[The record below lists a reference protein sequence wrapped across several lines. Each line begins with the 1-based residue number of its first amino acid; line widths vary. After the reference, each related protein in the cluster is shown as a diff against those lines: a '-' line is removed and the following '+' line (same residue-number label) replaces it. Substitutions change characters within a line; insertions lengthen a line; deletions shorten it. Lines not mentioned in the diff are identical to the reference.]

1 MPKTPKLRT
10 QYVCSSCEFVAS
22 SWYGKC
28 PNCNSWDTLV
38 ETTIAKTGTA
48 ASSALASLA
57 PRTAPTKLSQVRADD
72 FTRIPVSIGE
82 LNRVL
87 GGGIVAGSAVLISGE
102 PGIGKSSLMLQL
114 AAELSNSLGEV
125 LYVSAEESIQQI
137 KMRASRLG
145 VNADNLLLLNET
157 SLEEI
162 SNHISALQPKCVIV
176 DSIQTIF
183 SELIDSS
190 AGGVAQVKEC
200 GARLTQLAKS
210 TNIPIFIV
218 GHVTKAGSIAG
229 PLVLQHL
236 VDAVLYLEGE
246 RYHTYRLLRSVKNRF
261 GATDEVGVFEMTQ
274 EGMVE
279 VSNPSEAFLAERA
292 ADAAGNAIAVTLE
305 GTRPLLVEIQALTS
319 VTAFGLPRRTA
330 NGVDMNRLLLLTAV
344 LTKRVGLKLY
354 NQDIFV
360 NVVGGLKISEPAAD
374 LSVAVAIASSFK
386 DYRVWD
392 DLAVIGEI
400 GLSGELRNIS
410 SAEKRIKEAYK
421 LGFKRALVPF
431 PIARQYAEK
440 SNGIQ
445 LVGVK
450 TVGEALEAALIR

>member
-10 QYVCSSCEFVAS
+10 QYVCSNCEFTS
-22 SWYGKC
+22 PSWYGRC

-38 ETTIAKTGTA
+38 ETPIAKMTG
-48 ASSALASLA
+48 SMSALAALA
-57 PRTAPTKLSQVRADD
+57 PRSAPTKLSQVRADE
-72 FTRIPVSIGE
+72 FARFPVSIGE

-87 GGGIVAGSAVLISGE
+87 GGGIVAGSAVLVSGE

-114 AAELSNSLGEV
+114 AAELSNTLGAV
-125 LYVSAEESIQQI
+125 LYVSAEESITQI
-137 KMRASRLG
+137 KLRAERLG
-145 VNADNLLLLNET
+145 VNGENLFLLNET
-157 SLEEI
+157 SMEEI
-162 SNHISALQPKCVIV
+162 SNHITALQPRLVIV

-183 SELIDSS
+183 SEVIDSA

-210 TNIPIFIV
+210 TNIPIFII
-218 GHVTKAGSIAG
+218 GHVTKTGSIAG

-279 VSNPSEAFLAERA
+279 VANPSEAFLAERA

-360 NVVGGLKISEPAAD
+360 NVVGGLKISEPASD

-392 DLAVIGEI
+392 DLAVVGEI

-410 SAEKRIKEAYK
+410 SAEKRIREAYK
-421 LGFKRALVPF
+421 LGFKRALVPHGVASSF
-431 PIARQYAEK
+431 GGRM
-440 SNGIQ
+440 NGIQ
-445 LVGVK
+445 LVGAK
-450 TVGEALEAALIR
+450 TVGEALEAALIK

>member
-10 QYVCSSCEFVAS
+10 QYVCSNCNFVS
-22 SWYGKC
+22 PSWYGRC
-28 PNCNSWDTLV
+28 PNCESWDTLV
-38 ETTIAKTGTA
+38 ETVEQKTTA
-48 ASSALASLA
+48 APNAIASLA
-57 PRTAPTKLSQVRADD
+57 PRGKPTALSHVRADE
-72 FTRIPVSIGE
+72 FSRLPISIGE

-87 GGGIVAGSAVLISGE
+87 GGGIVMGSAVLISGE

-114 AAELSNSLGEV
+114 AAELSNSVGAV

-137 KMRASRLG
+137 KLRAERLG
-145 VNADNLLLLNET
+145 VNADNLFLLNET

-162 SNHISALQPKCVIV
+162 SGHITSLNPKLVIV
-176 DSIQTIF
+176 DSIQTIY
-183 SELIDSS
+183 SEMIDSA

-210 TNIPIFIV
+210 SNIPIFII

-236 VDAVLYLEGE
+236 VDSVLYLEGE

-274 EGMVE
+274 EGMIE
-279 VSNPSEAFLAERA
+279 VANPSEAFLAERA
-292 ADAAGNAIAVTLE
+292 AYAAGNAIAVTME
-305 GTRPLLVEIQALTS
+305 GTRPLLCEIQALTS

-360 NVVGGLKISEPAAD
+360 NVVGGLKINEPAAD

-392 DLAVIGEI
+392 DLAVMGEV
-400 GLSGELRNIS
+400 GLSGELRNVA
-410 SAEKRIKEAYK
+410 SAEKRIKEASK
-421 LGFKRALVPF
+421 LGFKRALVPY
-431 PIARQYAEK
+431 PIARQLAEK
-440 SNGIQ
+440 TNGIQ
-445 LVGVK
+445 LVGAK
-450 TVGEALEAALIR
+450 SVGEALELALIR

>member
-1 MPKTPKLRT
+1 MPKSPKLRT
-10 QYVCSSCEFVAS
+10 QYVCSNCEFVSPA
-22 SWYGKC
+22 WYGKC
-28 PNCNSWDTLV
+28 PNCDSWDTLV
-38 ETTIAKTGTA
+38 ETVVQRTA
-48 ASSALASLA
+48 PSSNPVTALA
-57 PRTAPTKLSQVRADD
+57 PRSAPTKLSHVRADE

-87 GGGIVAGSAVLISGE
+87 GGGIVSGSAVLISGE

-114 AAELSNSLGEV
+114 AAELSNSLGAV
-125 LYVSAEESIQQI
+125 LYVSAEESVQQI
-137 KMRASRLG
+137 KLRAARLG
-145 VNADNLLLLNET
+145 VNADNLYLLNET

-162 SNHISALQPKCVIV
+162 SNHITSLQPKVVIV

-183 SELIDSS
+183 SEQIDSA

-210 TNIPIFIV
+210 TNIPVFIV

-236 VDAVLYLEGE
+236 VDTVLYLEGE
-246 RYHTYRLLRSVKNRF
+246 RFHTYRLLRSVKNRF

-274 EGMVE
+274 EGMIE
-279 VSNPSEAFLAERA
+279 VANPSEAFLAERA
-292 ADAAGNAIAVTLE
+292 SDASGNSIAVTLE

-374 LSVAVAIASSFK
+374 LAVAVAIASGFK

-392 DLAVIGEI
+392 DLAVVGEI
-400 GLSGELRNIS
+400 GLSGELRNIA
-410 SAEKRIKEAYK
+410 SAEKRLKEAYK
-421 LGFKRALVPF
+421 LGFKRALVP
-431 PIARQYAEK
+431 YAVAQSLSGK
-440 SNGIQ
+440 GNGIQ
-445 LVGVK
+445 LIGAK
-450 TVGEALEAALIR
+450 SVGEALEAALIR

>member
-1 MPKTPKLRT
+1 M
-10 QYVCSSCEFVAS
+10 
-22 SWYGKC
+22 
-28 PNCNSWDTLV
+28 
-38 ETTIAKTGTA
+38 
-48 ASSALASLA
+48 
-57 PRTAPTKLSQVRADD
+57 
-72 FTRIPVSIGE
+72 
-82 LNRVL
+82 
-87 GGGIVAGSAVLISGE
+87 GSAVLISGE

-114 AAELSNSLGEV
+114 AAELSNSVGAV

-137 KMRASRLG
+137 KLRAERLG
-145 VNADNLLLLNET
+145 VNADNLFLLNET

-162 SNHISALQPKCVIV
+162 SNHITSLQPRLVIV
-176 DSIQTIF
+176 DSIQTIY
-183 SELIDSS
+183 SELIDSA

-210 TNIPIFIV
+210 SNIPIFII

-236 VDAVLYLEGE
+236 VDSVLYLEGE

-274 EGMVE
+274 EGMME
-279 VSNPSEAFLAERA
+279 VANPSEAFLAERA
-292 ADAAGNAIAVTLE
+292 AYAAGNAIAVTLE
-305 GTRPLLVEIQALTS
+305 GTRPLLCEIQALTS

-360 NVVGGLKISEPAAD
+360 NVVGGLKINEPAAD

-392 DLAVIGEI
+392 DLAVMGEV
-400 GLSGELRNIS
+400 GLSGELRNIA
-410 SAEKRIKEAYK
+410 SAEKRIKEASK
-421 LGFKRALVPF
+421 LGFKRALVPY
-431 PIARQYAEK
+431 PIARQYADK
-440 SNGIQ
+440 TNGIQ
-445 LVGVK
+445 LVGAK
-450 TVGEALEAALIR
+450 NLGEALELALLK

>member
-10 QYVCSSCEFVAS
+10 QYVCSNCDFISP
-22 SWYGKC
+22 SWYGRC
-28 PNCNSWDTLV
+28 PNCESWDTLV
-38 ETTIAKTGTA
+38 ETVEQKTV
-48 ASSALASLA
+48 ASSNTLASLA
-57 PRTAPTKLSQVRADD
+57 PRGKPTALSHVRADE
-72 FTRIPVSIGE
+72 FARMPIAMGE

-87 GGGIVAGSAVLISGE
+87 GGGIVAGSAVLVSGE

-114 AAELSNSLGEV
+114 AAELSNSVGAV

-137 KMRASRLG
+137 KLRAERLG
-145 VNADNLLLLNET
+145 VNADNLFLLNET

-162 SNHISALQPKCVIV
+162 SNHITTLKPKLVIV
-176 DSIQTIF
+176 DSIQTVY
-183 SELIDSS
+183 SEMIDSA

-200 GARLTQLAKS
+200 GARLTQLAKNS
-210 TNIPIFIV
+210 NIPIFII

-261 GATDEVGVFEMTQ
+261 GATDEVGVFEMTH
-274 EGMVE
+274 EGMLE
-279 VSNPSEAFLAERA
+279 IANPSEAFLAERA
-292 ADAAGNAIAVTLE
+292 AHAAGNAIAVTLE
-305 GTRPLLVEIQALTS
+305 GTRPLLCEIQALTS

-360 NVVGGLKISEPAAD
+360 NVVGGLKINEPAAD

-392 DLAVIGEI
+392 DLAVMGEV
-400 GLSGELRNIS
+400 GLSGELRNIA
-410 SAEKRIKEAYK
+410 SAEKRVKEASK
-421 LGFKRALVPF
+421 LGFKRALVPY
-431 PIARQYAEK
+431 PIARQLAEK

-445 LVGVK
+445 LVGAK
-450 TVGEALEAALIR
+450 NVGEALELALIK

>member
-10 QYVCSSCEFVAS
+10 QYVCSNCNFVS
-22 SWYGKC
+22 PSWYGRC
-28 PNCNSWDTLV
+28 PNCESWDSLV
-38 ETTIAKTGTA
+38 ETVEQKTT
-48 ASSALASLA
+48 ASSNALASLA
-57 PRTAPTKLSQVRADD
+57 PRGKPTALSHVRADE
-72 FTRIPVSIGE
+72 FSRLPISIGE

-87 GGGIVAGSAVLISGE
+87 GGGIVKGSAVLISGE

-114 AAELSNSLGEV
+114 AAELSNSVGAV

-137 KMRASRLG
+137 KLRAERLG
-145 VNADNLLLLNET
+145 VNADNLFLLNET

-162 SNHISALQPKCVIV
+162 SSHITSLNPKLVIV
-176 DSIQTIF
+176 DSIQTIY
-183 SELIDSS
+183 SEMIDSA

-210 TNIPIFIV
+210 SNIPIFII

-236 VDAVLYLEGE
+236 VDSVLYLEGE

-274 EGMVE
+274 EGMIE
-279 VSNPSEAFLAERA
+279 VANPSEAFLAERA
-292 ADAAGNAIAVTLE
+292 AYAAGNAIAVTLE
-305 GTRPLLVEIQALTS
+305 GTRPLLCEIQALTS

-360 NVVGGLKISEPAAD
+360 NVVGGLKINEPAAD

-392 DLAVIGEI
+392 DLAVMGEV
-400 GLSGELRNIS
+400 GLSGELRNIA
-410 SAEKRIKEAYK
+410 SAEKRIKEASK
-421 LGFKRALVPF
+421 LGFKRALVPY

-440 SNGIQ
+440 TNGIQ
-445 LVGVK
+445 LVGAK
-450 TVGEALEAALIR
+450 SVGEALEAALIR

>member
-10 QYVCSSCEFVAS
+10 QYVCSSCEFVS
-22 SWYGKC
+22 PSWYGKC
-28 PNCNSWDTLV
+28 PNCNTWDSLV
-38 ETTIAKTGTA
+38 ETTIAKTA
-48 ASSALASLA
+48 ATTSALASLA
-57 PRTAPTKLSQVRADD
+57 PRSAPTKLSQVRADE

-87 GGGIVAGSAVLISGE
+87 GGGIVSGSVVLISGE

-114 AAELSNSLGEV
+114 AAELSNSLGAV
-125 LYVSAEESIQQI
+125 LYVSAEESVQQI
-137 KMRASRLG
+137 KLRAERLG
-145 VNADNLLLLNET
+145 VNGDNLFLLNET

-162 SNHISALQPKCVIV
+162 TNHVSALQPKCVIV
-176 DSIQTIF
+176 DSVQTIA
-183 SELIDSS
+183 SEMIESA

-236 VDAVLYLEGE
+236 VDTVLYLEGE

-274 EGMVE
+274 EGMMEVE
-279 VSNPSEAFLAERA
+279 NPSEAFLAERA

-386 DYRVWD
+386 DYKVWE

-421 LGFKRALVPF
+421 LGFKRALVP
-431 PIARQYAEK
+431 YAVAGSYGGKANGMQLIGAK
-440 SNGIQ
+440 S
-445 LVGVK
+445 
-450 TVGEALEAALIR
+450 VGEALEAALIK

>member
-10 QYVCSSCEFVAS
+10 QYVCSNCNFVS
-22 SWYGKC
+22 PSWYGRC
-28 PNCNSWDTLV
+28 PNCDSWDTLIETV
-38 ETTIAKTGTA
+38 EQKTT
-48 ASSALASLA
+48 ASSSPLSALA
-57 PRTAPTKLSQVRADD
+57 PRSKPTALSHVRAEE
-72 FTRIPVSIGE
+72 FSRLPVSIGE

-87 GGGIVAGSAVLISGE
+87 GGGIVTGSAVLISGE

-114 AAELSNSLGEV
+114 AAELSNSVGAV

-137 KMRASRLG
+137 KLRAERLG
-145 VNADNLLLLNET
+145 VNADNLFLLNET
-157 SLEEI
+157 SLDEI
-162 SNHISALQPKCVIV
+162 SAHVSNLQPKLVIV
-176 DSIQTIF
+176 DSIQTIY
-183 SELIDSS
+183 SEAIDSS

-210 TNIPIFIV
+210 SNIPIFII

-292 ADAAGNAIAVTLE
+292 AYAAGNAIAVTME
-305 GTRPLLVEIQALTS
+305 GTRPLLCEIQALTS

-360 NVVGGLKISEPAAD
+360 NVVGGLKINEPASD

-392 DLAVIGEI
+392 DLAVMGEV
-400 GLSGELRNIS
+400 GLSGELRNIA

-421 LGFKRALVPF
+421 LGFKRALVPY

-440 SNGIQ
+440 ANGIQ
-445 LVGVK
+445 LVGAK
-450 TVGEALEAALIR
+450 SVGEALELALIK

>member
-1 MPKTPKLRT
+1 MPKSPKLRT
-10 QYVCSSCEFVAS
+10 QYVCSNCNFVS
-22 SWYGKC
+22 PSWYGRC
-28 PNCNSWDTLV
+28 PNCESWDTLV
-38 ETTIAKTGTA
+38 ETVEQKTTA
-48 ASSALASLA
+48 SPNALTSLT
-57 PRTAPTKLSQVRADD
+57 PRSTPTALSRVRANE
-72 FTRIPVSIGE
+72 FTRIPIAMGE

-87 GGGIVAGSAVLISGE
+87 GGGIVLGSAVLISGE

-114 AAELSNSLGEV
+114 AAELSNSQGTV
-125 LYVSAEESIQQI
+125 LYVSAEESVQQI
-137 KMRASRLG
+137 KLRAARLG
-145 VNADNLLLLNET
+145 VNADNLFLLNET

-162 SNHISALQPKCVIV
+162 SNHVTNLQPKLVVV
-176 DSIQTIF
+176 DSIQTIY
-183 SELIDSS
+183 SEMIDSA

-210 TNIPIFIV
+210 TNIPIFII

-236 VDAVLYLEGE
+236 VDSVLYLEGE
-246 RYHTYRLLRSVKNRF
+246 RYHAYRLLRSVKNRF

-274 EGMVE
+274 EGMLEVE
-279 VSNPSEAFLAERA
+279 NPSEAFLAERA
-292 ADAAGNAIAVTLE
+292 AYAAGNAIAVTME
-305 GTRPLLVEIQALTS
+305 GTRPLLCEIQALTS

-392 DLAVIGEI
+392 DLAVMGEV

-410 SAEKRIKEAYK
+410 AAEKRIKEASK
-421 LGFKRALVPF
+421 LGFKRALVPY
-431 PIARQYAEK
+431 PIARTLADK
-440 SNGIQ
+440 TNGIQ
-445 LVGVK
+445 LIGAK
-450 TVGEALEAALIR
+450 NVGEALEAALIK

>member
-10 QYVCSSCEFVAS
+10 QYVCSNCGYVSP

-28 PNCNSWDTLV
+28 PNCNNWDSLV
-38 ETTIAKTGTA
+38 ETVVERSPTA
-48 ASSALASLA
+48 SGVAGIVSHTT
-57 PRTAPTKLSQVRADD
+57 PVRLMEIKPDGYE
-72 FTRIPVSIGE
+72 RVPVSIGE

-87 GGGIVAGSAVLISGE
+87 GGGIVPGSAVLISGE

-114 AAELSNSLGEV
+114 AAELSNSLGAV
-125 LYVSAEESIQQI
+125 LYVSAEESTSQI
-137 KMRASRLG
+137 KLRAERLN
-145 VNADNLLLLNET
+145 VNAETLYLLNET
-157 SLEEI
+157 SVEEI
-162 SNHISALQPKCVIV
+162 SNHIQQLQPKLVVV
-176 DSIQTIF
+176 DSIQTIA
-183 SELIDSS
+183 SDLIESA

-210 TNIPIFIV
+210 TNIPIFII
-218 GHVTKAGSIAG
+218 GHVTKSGSIAG
-229 PLVLQHL
+229 PLVLQHA

-246 RYHTYRLLRSVKNRF
+246 RYHAYRLLRSVKNRF

-279 VSNPSEAFLAERA
+279 VANPSEAFLAERA

-319 VTAFGLPRRTA
+319 VSAFGLPRRTA

-344 LTKRVGLKLY
+344 LTKRVGLKLF

-410 SAEKRIKEAYK
+410 SAEKRVKEAYK
-421 LGFKRALVPF
+421 LGFKRALVPHA
-431 PIARQYAEK
+431 IARSLSEK
-440 SNGIQ
+440 SNGMQ
-445 LVGVK
+445 LIGAK
-450 TVGEALEAALIR
+450 SVGEALEAALIK

>member
-10 QYVCSSCEFVAS
+10 TYVCSNCEYTS
-22 SWYGKC
+22 PSWYGKC

-38 ETTIAKTGTA
+38 ETTVAKTVSN
-48 ASSALASLA
+48 SSALSSLA
-57 PRTAPTKLSQVRADD
+57 PRSAPTKLSDVRADE

-114 AAELSNSLGEV
+114 AAELSNSLGPV

-137 KMRASRLG
+137 KLRASRLG
-145 VNADNLLLLNET
+145 VNADNLFLLNET

-162 SNHISALQPKCVIV
+162 SNHITALQPKLVIV

-183 SELIDSS
+183 SELIDSA

-210 TNIPIFIV
+210 TGIPIFIV

-236 VDAVLYLEGE
+236 VDTVLYLEGE
-246 RYHTYRLLRSVKNRF
+246 RYHAYRLLRSVKNRF

-274 EGMVE
+274 EGMIEVE
-279 VSNPSEAFLAERA
+279 NPSEAFLAERA
-292 ADAAGNAIAVTLE
+292 ADSAGNSIAVTLE

-344 LTKRVGLKLY
+344 LTKRVGLKLF

-386 DYRVWD
+386 DYRVWE

-400 GLSGELRNIS
+400 GLSGELRNVS

-421 LGFKRALVPF
+421 LGFKRALVP
-431 PIARQYAEK
+431 AVVAGTYNGKA
-440 SNGIQ
+440 NGIQ
-445 LVGVK
+445 LIGVK
-450 TVGEALEAALIR
+450 SVGEALEAALIK

>member
-10 QYVCSSCEFVAS
+10 QYVCSNCNFVS
-22 SWYGKC
+22 PSWYGRC
-28 PNCNSWDTLV
+28 PNCESWDTLV
-38 ETTIAKTGTA
+38 ETVEQRTTA
-48 ASSALASLA
+48 SPNALTSLT
-57 PRTAPTKLSQVRADD
+57 PRSTPTALSHVRANE
-72 FTRIPVSIGE
+72 FTRIPIAMGE

-87 GGGIVAGSAVLISGE
+87 GGGIVLGSAVLISGE

-114 AAELSNSLGEV
+114 AAELSHSQGAV
-125 LYVSAEESIQQI
+125 LYVSAEESVQQI
-137 KMRASRLG
+137 KLRAARLG
-145 VNADNLLLLNET
+145 VNADNLFLLNET

-162 SNHISALQPKCVIV
+162 SNHITNLQPKLVVV
-176 DSIQTIF
+176 DSIQTIY
-183 SELIDSS
+183 SELIDSA

-210 TNIPIFIV
+210 TNIPIFII

-236 VDAVLYLEGE
+236 VDSVLYLEGE
-246 RYHTYRLLRSVKNRF
+246 RYHAYRLLRSVKNRF

-274 EGMVE
+274 EGMLEVE
-279 VSNPSEAFLAERA
+279 NPSEAFLAERA
-292 ADAAGNAIAVTLE
+292 AYAAGNAIAVTME
-305 GTRPLLVEIQALTS
+305 GTRPLLCEIQALTS

-392 DLAVIGEI
+392 DLAVMGEV

-410 SAEKRIKEAYK
+410 AAEKRIKEAGK
-421 LGFKRALVPF
+421 LGFKRALVPY
-431 PIARQYAEK
+431 PIARTLADK
-440 SNGIQ
+440 MNGIQ
-445 LVGVK
+445 LVGAK
-450 TVGEALEAALIR
+450 NVGEALEAALIK

>member
-10 QYVCSSCEFVAS
+10 QYVCSNCNFVS
-22 SWYGKC
+22 PSWYGRC
-28 PNCNSWDTLV
+28 PNCESWDTLV
-38 ETTIAKTGTA
+38 ETVEQRTTA
-48 ASSALASLA
+48 SPNALTSLT
-57 PRTAPTKLSQVRADD
+57 PRSTPTALSHVRANE
-72 FTRIPVSIGE
+72 FTRIPIAMGE

-87 GGGIVAGSAVLISGE
+87 GGGIVLGSAVLISGE

-114 AAELSNSLGEV
+114 AAELSHSQGAV
-125 LYVSAEESIQQI
+125 LYVSAEESVQQI
-137 KMRASRLG
+137 KLRAARLG
-145 VNADNLLLLNET
+145 VNADNLFLLNET

-162 SNHISALQPKCVIV
+162 SNHITNLQPKLVVV
-176 DSIQTIF
+176 DSIQTIY
-183 SELIDSS
+183 SELIDSA

-210 TNIPIFIV
+210 TNIPIFII

-236 VDAVLYLEGE
+236 VDSVLYLEGE
-246 RYHTYRLLRSVKNRF
+246 RYHAYRLLRSVKNRF

-274 EGMVE
+274 EGMLEVE
-279 VSNPSEAFLAERA
+279 NPSEAFLAERA
-292 ADAAGNAIAVTLE
+292 AYAAGNAIAVTME
-305 GTRPLLVEIQALTS
+305 GTRPLLCEIQALTS

-374 LSVAVAIASSFK
+374 LSVA
-386 DYRVWD
+386 
-392 DLAVIGEI
+392 
-400 GLSGELRNIS
+400 
-410 SAEKRIKEAYK
+410 
-421 LGFKRALVPF
+421 
-431 PIARQYAEK
+431 
-440 SNGIQ
+440 
-445 LVGVK
+445 
-450 TVGEALEAALIR
+450 

>member
-10 QYVCSSCEFVAS
+10 QYVCSNCNFVS
-22 SWYGKC
+22 PSWYGRC
-28 PNCNSWDTLV
+28 PNCESWDTLV
-38 ETTIAKTGTA
+38 ETVEQKTIA
-48 ASSALASLA
+48 SSSPVSSIA
-57 PRTAPTKLSQVRADD
+57 PRGKPTALSHVRADE
-72 FTRIPVSIGE
+72 FSRIPVSIGE

-87 GGGIVAGSAVLISGE
+87 GGGIVLGSAVLISGE

-114 AAELSNSLGEV
+114 AAELSNSVGAV

-137 KMRASRLG
+137 KLRAERLG
-145 VNADNLLLLNET
+145 VNADNLFLLNET

-162 SNHISALQPKCVIV
+162 SNHITSLQPKLVIV
-176 DSIQTIF
+176 DSIQTIY
-183 SELIDSS
+183 SELIDSA

-210 TNIPIFIV
+210 TSVPIFII

-236 VDAVLYLEGE
+236 VDSVLYLEGE

-274 EGMVE
+274 EGMLE
-279 VSNPSEAFLAERA
+279 VANPSEAFLAERA
-292 ADAAGNAIAVTLE
+292 AYAAGNAIAVTME
-305 GTRPLLVEIQALTS
+305 GTRPLLCEIQALTS

-360 NVVGGLKISEPAAD
+360 NVVGGLKINEPAAD

-386 DYRVWD
+386 DYRVWE
-392 DLAVIGEI
+392 DLAVMGEV
-400 GLSGELRNIS
+400 GLSGELRNIA

-421 LGFKRALVPF
+421 LGFKRALVPY
-431 PIARQYAEK
+431 PIARQYADK
-440 SNGIQ
+440 ANGIQ
-445 LVGVK
+445 LIGAK
-450 TVGEALEAALIR
+450 SVGEALEAALMK

>member
-1 MPKTPKLRT
+1 MAKTPKLRT
-10 QYVCSSCEFVAS
+10 QYVCSNCAFVS
-22 SWYGKC
+22 PSWYGKC
-28 PNCNSWDTLV
+28 PNCGEWESLTETVV
-38 ETTIAKTGTA
+38 EKSPTSAGGLA
-48 ASSALASLA
+48 ALAARSV
-57 PRTAPTKLSQVRADD
+57 PTPLSQVRADE
-72 FTRIPVSIGE
+72 FARIPVSIGE

-87 GGGIVAGSAVLISGE
+87 GGGIVLGSVVLISGE

-114 AAELSNSLGEV
+114 AAELSNSVGAV

-137 KMRASRLG
+137 KLRASRLG
-145 VNADNLLLLNET
+145 VNADNLYLLNET
-157 SLEEI
+157 SMEEI
-162 SNHISALQPKCVIV
+162 VNHTTSLQPKLVIV

-183 SELIDSS
+183 SETIDSA

-200 GARLTQLAKS
+200 GARLTQLAKGS
-210 TNIPIFIV
+210 NIPIFIV

-236 VDAVLYLEGE
+236 VDSVLYLEGE

-274 EGMVE
+274 EGMIEVE
-279 VSNPSEAFLAERA
+279 NPSEAFLAERA

-344 LTKRVGLKLY
+344 LTKRVGLKLF

-360 NVVGGLKISEPAAD
+360 NVVGGMKISEPAVD

-386 DYRVWD
+386 DYRVCE
-392 DLAVIGEI
+392 DLALMGEI

-410 SAEKRIKEAYK
+410 SAEKRIKEASK
-421 LGFKRALVPF
+421 LGFKRALVPHG
-431 PIARQYAEK
+431 IAHSLNGK
-440 SNGIQ
+440 TNGIQ
-445 LVGVK
+445 LVGAK
-450 TVGEALEAALIR
+450 SLGEALELALIK

>member
-10 QYVCSSCEFVAS
+10 QYVCSSCGFIS
-22 SWYGKC
+22 PSWYGRC
-28 PNCNSWDTLV
+28 PNCESWDSLTETVV
-38 ETTIAKTGTA
+38 ERSPTTSAM
-48 ASSALASLA
+48 SSVVS
-57 PRTAPTKLSQVRADD
+57 RTTPVRLTDIRPD
-72 FTRIPVSIGE
+72 GYERVPVSIGE

-87 GGGIVAGSAVLISGE
+87 GGGIVPGSAVLISGE

-114 AAELSNSLGEV
+114 AAELSNSLGTV
-125 LYVSAEESIQQI
+125 LYISAEESTSQI
-137 KMRASRLG
+137 KLRAERLN
-145 VNADNLLLLNET
+145 VNADTLYLLNET

-162 SNHISALQPKCVIV
+162 ATHVSNLQPKLVVV
-176 DSIQTIF
+176 DSIQTI
-183 SELIDSS
+183 SSDLIESA

-200 GARLTQLAKS
+200 GARLTQLAKA
-210 TNIPIFIV
+210 TNIPIFII
-218 GHVTKAGSIAG
+218 GHVTKSGSIAG
-229 PLVLQHL
+229 PLVLQHA

-279 VSNPSEAFLAERA
+279 VANPSEAFLSERA
-292 ADAAGNAIAVTLE
+292 ADASGNAIAVTLE

-319 VTAFGLPRRTA
+319 VTAFGLPRRTT

-392 DLAVIGEI
+392 DMAVIGEI

-410 SAEKRIKEAYK
+410 SAEKRIKEASK
-421 LGFKRALVPF
+421 LGFKRALVPYA
-431 PIARQYAEK
+431 IARSLAEK

-445 LVGVK
+445 LIGAK
-450 TVGEALEAALIR
+450 SVGEALEAALIK

>member
-10 QYVCSSCEFVAS
+10 HYVCSSCSFVSPA
-22 SWYGKC
+22 WYGKC
-28 PNCNSWDTLV
+28 PNCDTWDSLV
-38 ETTIAKTGTA
+38 ETVVERGPQTA
-48 ASSALASLA
+48 SALGGLM
-57 PRTAPTKLSQVRADD
+57 PRSAPTPLSQVRAEEYA
-72 FTRIPVSIGE
+72 RIPIAIGE

-114 AAELSNSLGEV
+114 AAELSNSLGPV

-137 KMRASRLG
+137 KLRAARLG
-145 VNADNLLLLNET
+145 VNADNLFLLNET
-157 SLEEI
+157 SLDEI
-162 SNHISALQPKCVIV
+162 SNHITSLKPRLVIV

-183 SELIDSS
+183 WEMIDSA

-210 TNIPIFIV
+210 TNIPIFII

-236 VDAVLYLEGE
+236 VDTVLYLEGE
-246 RYHTYRLLRSVKNRF
+246 RYHSYRLLRSVKNRF

-274 EGMVE
+274 EGMLE
-279 VSNPSEAFLAERA
+279 VQNPSEAFLAERA
-292 ADAAGNAIAVTLE
+292 SDAAGNTIAVTLE

-319 VTAFGLPRRTA
+319 VTAFGLPRRTG
-330 NGVDMNRLLLLTAV
+330 NGVDLNRLLLLTAV

-374 LSVAVAIASSFK
+374 LSIALAVASSFK

-392 DLAVIGEI
+392 DLAVMGEV
-400 GLSGELRNIS
+400 GLSGELRNIAA
-410 SAEKRIKEAYK
+410 AEKRIKEAGK
-421 LGFKRALVPF
+421 LGFKRALVPY
-431 PIARQYAEK
+431 PISHSLAGK
-440 SNGIQ
+440 TNGIQ
-445 LVGVK
+445 LVGARS
-450 TVGEALEAALIR
+450 VGEALDIALIK

>member
-10 QYVCSSCEFVAS
+10 QYVCSNCDFISP
-22 SWYGKC
+22 SWYGRC
-28 PNCNSWDTLV
+28 PNCESWDTLV
-38 ETTIAKTGTA
+38 ETVEQKTS
-48 ASSALASLA
+48 ASSNTLASLA
-57 PRTAPTKLSQVRADD
+57 PRGKPTALSHVRADE
-72 FTRIPVSIGE
+72 FARMPIAMGE

-114 AAELSNSLGEV
+114 AAELSNSVGAV

-137 KMRASRLG
+137 KLRAERLG
-145 VNADNLLLLNET
+145 VNAGNLFLLNET

-162 SNHISALQPKCVIV
+162 SNHIANLKPKLVIV
-176 DSIQTIF
+176 DSIQTVY
-183 SELIDSS
+183 SEMIDSA

-210 TNIPIFIV
+210 SNVPIFII

-236 VDAVLYLEGE
+236 VDSVLYLEGE

-279 VSNPSEAFLAERA
+279 VANPSEAFLAERA
-292 ADAAGNAIAVTLE
+292 AYAAGNAIAVTLE
-305 GTRPLLVEIQALTS
+305 GTRPLLCEIQALTS

-360 NVVGGLKISEPAAD
+360 NVVGGLKINEPAAD

-392 DLAVIGEI
+392 DLAVMGEV
-400 GLSGELRNIS
+400 GLSGELRNIA
-410 SAEKRIKEAYK
+410 SAEKRIKEASK
-421 LGFKRALVPF
+421 LGFKRALVPY
-431 PIARQYAEK
+431 PIARQLAEK

-445 LVGVK
+445 LVGAK
-450 TVGEALEAALIR
+450 NLSEALELALIK

>member
-10 QYVCSSCEFVAS
+10 QYVCSNCSFVS
-22 SWYGKC
+22 PSWYGRC
-28 PNCNSWDTLV
+28 PNCDSWDTLV
-38 ETTIAKTGTA
+38 ETVEQKSA
-48 ASSALASLA
+48 ATTNVLASLA
-57 PRTAPTKLSQVRADD
+57 PRSTPTPLSQVRSDEFA
-72 FTRIPVSIGE
+72 RIPISIGE

-87 GGGIVAGSAVLISGE
+87 GGGIVLGSAVLISGE

-114 AAELSNSLGEV
+114 AADLSNTLGAV

-137 KMRASRLG
+137 KLRASRLG
-145 VNADNLLLLNET
+145 VNADNLFLLNET
-157 SLEEI
+157 SFEEI
-162 SNHISALQPKCVIV
+162 ANHVTSLQPKFVIV
-176 DSIQTIF
+176 DSIQTIY
-183 SELIDSS
+183 SETIDSA

-236 VDAVLYLEGE
+236 VDSVLYLEGE

-292 ADAAGNAIAVTLE
+292 ADASGNAIAVTLE

-374 LSVAVAIASSFK
+374 LSVAVAIASGFK
-386 DYRVWD
+386 DYRVWE
-392 DLAVIGEI
+392 DLAIMGEV

-421 LGFKRALVPF
+421 LGFKRALVPY

-445 LVGVK
+445 LIGAK
-450 TVGEALEAALIR
+450 SVGEALELALMR

>member
-10 QYVCSSCEFVAS
+10 QYVCSNCEFVS
-22 SWYGKC
+22 PSWYGRC
-28 PNCNSWDTLV
+28 PNCNTWDSLV
-38 ETTIAKTGTA
+38 ETVEQRTTTA
-48 ASSALASLA
+48 TTLLASLT
-57 PRTAPTKLSQVRADD
+57 PRSTPTALSQVRADE
-72 FTRIPVSIGE
+72 FSRLPVSIGE

-87 GGGIVAGSAVLISGE
+87 GGGIVLGSAVLISGE

-114 AAELSNSLGEV
+114 AAELSNSVGAV

-137 KMRASRLG
+137 KLRAARLG
-145 VNADNLLLLNET
+145 VNADNLFLLNET

-162 SNHISALQPKCVIV
+162 STQITNLQPKLVIV
-176 DSIQTIF
+176 DSIQTIY
-183 SELIDSS
+183 SELIESA

-210 TNIPIFIV
+210 TNIPIFII

-274 EGMVE
+274 EGMLE
-279 VSNPSEAFLAERA
+279 VANPSEAFLAERA
-292 ADAAGNAIAVTLE
+292 AYAAGNAVAVTLE

-392 DLAVIGEI
+392 DLTVMGEV
-400 GLSGELRNIS
+400 GLSGELRNIA
-410 SAEKRIKEAYK
+410 SAEKRIKEASK
-421 LGFKRALVPF
+421 LGFKRALVPY
-431 PIARQYAEK
+431 PIARQLAEK
-440 SNGIQ
+440 SNDIQ
-445 LVGVK
+445 LVGAK
-450 TVGEALEAALIR
+450 SVGEALEAALMK

>member
-10 QYVCSSCEFVAS
+10 QYVCSNCNFVS
-22 SWYGKC
+22 PSWYGRC
-28 PNCNSWDTLV
+28 PNCESWDTLV
-38 ETTIAKTGTA
+38 ETVEQRTTA
-48 ASSALASLA
+48 SPHALTSLT
-57 PRTAPTKLSQVRADD
+57 PRSTPTALSHVRANE
-72 FTRIPVSIGE
+72 FTRIPIAMGE

-87 GGGIVAGSAVLISGE
+87 GGGIVLGSAVLISGE

-114 AAELSNSLGEV
+114 AAELSHSQGAV
-125 LYVSAEESIQQI
+125 LYVSAEESVQQI
-137 KMRASRLG
+137 KLRAARLG
-145 VNADNLLLLNET
+145 VNADNLFLLNET

-162 SNHISALQPKCVIV
+162 SNHITNLQPKLVVV
-176 DSIQTIF
+176 DSIQTIY
-183 SELIDSS
+183 SELIDSA

-210 TNIPIFIV
+210 TNIPIFII

-236 VDAVLYLEGE
+236 VDSVLYLEGE
-246 RYHTYRLLRSVKNRF
+246 RYHAYRLLRSVKNRF

-274 EGMVE
+274 EGMLEVE
-279 VSNPSEAFLAERA
+279 NPSEAFLAERA
-292 ADAAGNAIAVTLE
+292 AYAAGNAIAVTME
-305 GTRPLLVEIQALTS
+305 GTRPLLCEIQALTS

-392 DLAVIGEI
+392 DLAVMGEV

-410 SAEKRIKEAYK
+410 AAEKRIKEAGK
-421 LGFKRALVPF
+421 LGFKRALVPS
-431 PIARQYAEK
+431 PIARTLADK
-440 SNGIQ
+440 MNGIQ
-445 LVGVK
+445 LVGAK
-450 TVGEALEAALIR
+450 NVGEALEAALIK

>member
-10 QYVCSSCEFVAS
+10 QYVCSSCSFVS
-22 SWYGKC
+22 PSWYGRC
-28 PNCNSWDTLV
+28 PNCESWDTLV
-38 ETTIAKTGTA
+38 ETVIERTPGA
-48 ASSALASLA
+48 ASALAGLA
-57 PRTAPTKLSQVRADD
+57 PRSTPTPLSQVRADE
-72 FTRIPVSIGE
+72 FTRIPISMGE

-87 GGGIVAGSAVLISGE
+87 GGGIVTGSAILISGE

-114 AAELSNSLGEV
+114 AAELSNSLGAV

-137 KMRASRLG
+137 KLRAGRVG
-145 VNADNLLLLNET
+145 VNADNLYLLNET

-162 SNHISALQPKCVIV
+162 ANHVSALQPKLVIV
-176 DSIQTIF
+176 DSIQTIY
-183 SELIDSS
+183 SESIDSA

-210 TNIPIFIV
+210 TNIPVFIV
-218 GHVTKAGSIAG
+218 GHVTKAGTIAG
-229 PLVLQHL
+229 PLVLQHV

-292 ADAAGNAIAVTLE
+292 ADASGNAIAVTLE

-354 NQDIFV
+354 NQDVFV
-360 NVVGGLKISEPAAD
+360 NVVGGMKISEPAAD

-386 DYRVWD
+386 DFRVWD
-392 DLAVIGEI
+392 DLAVMGEV
-400 GLSGELRNIS
+400 GLSGELRNIA
-410 SAEKRIKEAYK
+410 SAEKRIKEASK
-421 LGFKRALVPF
+421 LGFKRALVPQV
-431 PIARQYAEK
+431 IARGLDGK
-440 SNGIQ
+440 TNGIQ
-445 LVGVK
+445 LIGVK
-450 TVGEALEAALIR
+450 SLGEALEAALAR

>member
-1 MPKTPKLRT
+1 MPKSPKLRT
-10 QYVCSSCEFVAS
+10 QYVCSNCEFVSPA
-22 SWYGKC
+22 WYGKC
-28 PNCNSWDTLV
+28 PNCDSWDTLV
-38 ETTIAKTGTA
+38 ETVVQRTAPSSNPIAA
-48 ASSALASLA
+48 LA
-57 PRTAPTKLSQVRADD
+57 PRSAPTKLSHVRADE

-87 GGGIVAGSAVLISGE
+87 GGGIVSGSAVLISGE

-114 AAELSNSLGEV
+114 AAELSNSLGAV
-125 LYVSAEESIQQI
+125 LYVSAEESVQQI
-137 KMRASRLG
+137 KLRASRLG
-145 VNADNLLLLNET
+145 VNADNLYLLNET

-162 SNHISALQPKCVIV
+162 SNHITSLQPKVVIV

-183 SELIDSS
+183 SEQIDSA

-210 TNIPIFIV
+210 TNIPVFIV

-236 VDAVLYLEGE
+236 VDTVLYLEGE
-246 RYHTYRLLRSVKNRF
+246 RFHTYRLLRSVKNRF

-274 EGMVE
+274 EGMIE
-279 VSNPSEAFLAERA
+279 VANPSEAFLAERA
-292 ADAAGNAIAVTLE
+292 SDASGNSIAVTLE

-374 LSVAVAIASSFK
+374 LAVAVAIASGFK

-410 SAEKRIKEAYK
+410 SAEKRLKEAYK
-421 LGFKRALVPF
+421 LGFKRALVP
-431 PIARQYAEK
+431 YAVATSLAGK
-440 SNGIQ
+440 GNGIQ
-445 LVGVK
+445 LIGAK
-450 TVGEALEAALIR
+450 SVGEALEAALIK

>member
-10 QYVCSSCEFVAS
+10 QYVCASCEYVS
-22 SWYGKC
+22 PSWYGRC
-28 PNCNSWDTLV
+28 PNCNTWDSLV
-38 ETTIAKTGTA
+38 ETVEQRTTTA
-48 ASSALASLA
+48 TNPLASLT
-57 PRTAPTKLSQVRADD
+57 PRSTPTALSQVRADE
-72 FTRIPVSIGE
+72 FSRIPVSIGE

-87 GGGIVAGSAVLISGE
+87 GGGIVLGSAVLISGE

-114 AAELSNSLGEV
+114 AAELSNSVGAV

-137 KMRASRLG
+137 KLRAARLG
-145 VNADNLLLLNET
+145 VNADNLFLLNET

-162 SNHISALQPKCVIV
+162 SSQITSLNPKLVIV
-176 DSIQTIF
+176 DSIQTIY
-183 SELIDSS
+183 SELIESA

-210 TNIPIFIV
+210 TNIPIFII

-236 VDAVLYLEGE
+236 VDSVLYLEGE

-274 EGMVE
+274 EGMIE

-292 ADAAGNAIAVTLE
+292 AYAAGNAVAVTLE

-392 DLAVIGEI
+392 DVAVMGEV

-410 SAEKRIKEAYK
+410 SAEKRIKEASK
-421 LGFKRALVPF
+421 LGFKRALVPY
-431 PIARQYAEK
+431 PIARQLADK

-445 LVGVK
+445 LIGAK
-450 TVGEALEAALIR
+450 SVGEALEAALMK

>member
-1 MPKTPKLRT
+1 MAKTPKLRT
-10 QYVCSSCEFVAS
+10 QYVCSNCNFVS
-22 SWYGKC
+22 PSWYGRC
-28 PNCNSWDTLV
+28 PNCESWDTLV
-38 ETTIAKTGTA
+38 ETVEQKTIA
-48 ASSALASLA
+48 SSSPLSSIA
-57 PRTAPTKLSQVRADD
+57 PRGKPTALSHVRADE
-72 FTRIPVSIGE
+72 FSRIPVSIGE

-87 GGGIVAGSAVLISGE
+87 GGGIVLGSAVLISGE

-114 AAELSNSLGEV
+114 AAELSNSVGAV

-137 KMRASRLG
+137 KLRAERLG
-145 VNADNLLLLNET
+145 VNGENLFLLNET

-162 SNHISALQPKCVIV
+162 SNHITNLHPKLVIV
-176 DSIQTIF
+176 DSIQTIY
-183 SELIDSS
+183 SELIDSA

-210 TNIPIFIV
+210 TNVPIFII

-236 VDAVLYLEGE
+236 VDSVLYLEGE

-274 EGMVE
+274 EGMLE
-279 VSNPSEAFLAERA
+279 VANPSEAFLAERA

-305 GTRPLLVEIQALTS
+305 GTRPLLCEIQALTS

-360 NVVGGLKISEPAAD
+360 NVVGGLKINEPAAD

-392 DLAVIGEI
+392 DLAVMGEV
-400 GLSGELRNIS
+400 GLSGELRNIA
-410 SAEKRIKEAYK
+410 SAEKRIKEASK
-421 LGFKRALVPF
+421 LGFKRALVPY

-440 SNGIQ
+440 ANGIQ
-445 LVGVK
+445 LLGAK
-450 TVGEALEAALIR
+450 SVGEALELALMR

>member
-1 MPKTPKLRT
+1 MAKTPKLRT
-10 QYVCSSCEFVAS
+10 QYVCSNCNFVS
-22 SWYGKC
+22 PSWYGRC
-28 PNCNSWDTLV
+28 PNCDSWDTLV
-38 ETTIAKTGTA
+38 ETVEQKTVA
-48 ASSALASLA
+48 SSSALAALA
-57 PRTAPTKLSQVRADD
+57 PRGKPTALSHVRADE
-72 FTRIPVSIGE
+72 FSRLPIALGE

-87 GGGIVAGSAVLISGE
+87 GGGVVLGSAVLVSGE

-114 AAELSNSLGEV
+114 AAELSNSVGAV

-137 KMRASRLG
+137 KLRAERLG
-145 VNADNLLLLNET
+145 VNADNLFLLNET
-157 SLEEI
+157 ALEEI
-162 SNHISALQPKCVIV
+162 VNHITYLNPKLVIV
-176 DSIQTIF
+176 DSIQTIY
-183 SELIDSS
+183 SEMIDSA

-210 TNIPIFIV
+210 SNIPIFII

-261 GATDEVGVFEMTQ
+261 GATDEVGVFEMTH
-274 EGMVE
+274 EGMLE
-279 VSNPSEAFLAERA
+279 IANPSEAFLAERA
-292 ADAAGNAIAVTLE
+292 AFAAGNAIAVTME
-305 GTRPLLVEIQALTS
+305 GTRPLLCEIQALTS

-344 LTKRVGLKLY
+344 LTKRVGLKLF

-360 NVVGGLKISEPAAD
+360 NVVGGLKINEPAAD

-392 DLAVIGEI
+392 DMAVMGEV
-400 GLSGELRNIS
+400 GLSGELRNIA
-410 SAEKRIKEAYK
+410 SAEKRIKEASK

-440 SNGIQ
+440 TNGIQ
-445 LVGVK
+445 L
-450 TVGEALEAALIR
+450 

>member
-10 QYVCSSCEFVAS
+10 QYICSNCNFVS
-22 SWYGKC
+22 PSWYGRC
-28 PNCNSWDTLV
+28 PNCDSWDTLV
-38 ETTIAKTGTA
+38 ETVESRTS
-48 ASSALASLA
+48 ASSNTLASLT
-57 PRTAPTKLSQVRADD
+57 PRGKPTALSQVRAEE
-72 FTRIPVSIGE
+72 FSRIPVSIGE

-114 AAELSNSLGEV
+114 AAELSNSLGTV
-125 LYVSAEESIQQI
+125 LYVSAEESVQQI
-137 KMRASRLG
+137 KLRAERLG
-145 VNADNLLLLNET
+145 VNAENLFLLNET
-157 SLEEI
+157 SLDEI
-162 SNHISALQPKCVIV
+162 STHITNLQPRLVIV
-176 DSIQTIF
+176 DSIQTIY
-183 SELIDSS
+183 SELIDSA

-200 GARLTQLAKS
+200 GARLTQLAKN

-236 VDAVLYLEGE
+236 VDTVLYLEGE

-261 GATDEVGVFEMTQ
+261 GATDEVGIFEMTQ

-279 VSNPSEAFLAERA
+279 VENPSEAFLAERA
-292 ADAAGNAIAVTLE
+292 ANAAGNAIAVTLE

-386 DYRVWD
+386 DYHVWE
-392 DLAVIGEI
+392 DLAVMGEV
-400 GLSGELRNIS
+400 GLSGELRNIG
-410 SAEKRIKEAYK
+410 SAEKRIKEAHK
-421 LGFKRALVPF
+421 LGFKRALVPYAS
-431 PIARQYAEK
+431 ARQYADK
-440 SNGIQ
+440 ANGMQ
-445 LVGVK
+445 LIGAK
-450 TVGEALEAALIR
+450 TIGEALELALMK

>member
-10 QYVCSSCEFVAS
+10 QYVCNNCGYITP
-22 SWYGKC
+22 SWYGRC
-28 PNCNSWDTLV
+28 PNCSEWDSLTETVIERSPTTTALTSLV
-38 ETTIAKTGTA
+38 SRTTPIRLNDIRPDGYE
-48 ASSALASLA
+48 
-57 PRTAPTKLSQVRADD
+57 RV
-72 FTRIPVSIGE
+72 PVSIGE

-87 GGGIVAGSAVLISGE
+87 GGGIVPGSAVLISGE

-114 AAELSNSLGEV
+114 AAELSNSLGAV
-125 LYVSAEESIQQI
+125 LYISAEESTSQI
-137 KMRASRLG
+137 KLRAERLN
-145 VNADNLLLLNET
+145 VNADTLYLLNET

-162 SNHISALQPKCVIV
+162 SNHIINLQPKLVVV
-176 DSIQTIF
+176 DSIQTIT
-183 SELIDSS
+183 SDLIESA

-200 GARLTQLAKS
+200 GARLTQLAKQ
-210 TNIPIFIV
+210 TNIPIFII
-218 GHVTKAGSIAG
+218 GHVTKSGSIAG
-229 PLVLQHL
+229 PLVLQHA

-246 RYHTYRLLRSVKNRF
+246 RYHAYRLLRSVKNRF

-274 EGMVE
+274 EGMIE
-279 VSNPSEAFLAERA
+279 VANPSEAFLAERA
-292 ADAAGNAIAVTLE
+292 GDASGNAIAVTLE

-360 NVVGGLKISEPAAD
+360 NVVGGLKINEPAAD

-392 DLAVIGEI
+392 DMAVIGEI
-400 GLSGELRNIS
+400 GLSGELRNIA

-421 LGFKRALVPF
+421 LGFKRALVPH
-431 PIARQYAEK
+431 AVAASSAGK
-440 SNGIQ
+440 SNGMQ
-445 LVGVK
+445 LIGAK
-450 TVGEALEAALIR
+450 SVGEALEAALIK

>member
-1 MPKTPKLRT
+1 MPKTTKLRT
-10 QYVCSSCEFVAS
+10 HYVCSNCAFVS
-22 SWYGKC
+22 PSWYGKC
-28 PNCNSWDTLV
+28 PNCGEWETLV
-38 ETTIAKTGTA
+38 ETVVEKNNMP
-48 ASSALASLA
+48 SNALAGLA
-57 PRTAPTKLSQVRADD
+57 PRSAPTALSQVRADE
-72 FTRIPVSIGE
+72 FARFPVSIGE

-87 GGGIVAGSAVLISGE
+87 GGGIVTGSVVLISGE

-114 AAELSNSLGEV
+114 AAELSNTLGMV

-137 KMRASRLG
+137 KLRAARVG
-145 VNADNLLLLNET
+145 VNADNLFLLNET
-157 SLEEI
+157 MLEEI
-162 SNHISALQPKCVIV
+162 AGHITALQPKLVIV
-176 DSIQTIF
+176 DSIQTIY
-183 SELIDSS
+183 SEMIDSA

-210 TNIPIFIV
+210 AGIPIFIV

-236 VDAVLYLEGE
+236 VDSVLYLEGE
-246 RYHTYRLLRSVKNRF
+246 RYHTYRLLRSIKNRF

-279 VSNPSEAFLAERA
+279 VANPSEAFLAERA
-292 ADAAGNAIAVTLE
+292 ADAAGNSIAVTME

-360 NVVGGLKISEPAAD
+360 NVVGGMKISEPAAD

-386 DYRVWD
+386 DYRVGS
-392 DLAVIGEI
+392 DLAIMGEV

-410 SAEKRIKEAYK
+410 SAEKRIKEAGK
-421 LGFKRALVPF
+421 LGFKRALVPQ
-431 PIARQYAEK
+431 ALASTLAGK
-440 SNGIQ
+440 TNGIQ
-445 LVGVK
+445 LVAAK
-450 TVGEALEAALIR
+450 SVGEALELALLK

>member
-1 MPKTPKLRT
+1 MPKAPKLRT
-10 QYVCSSCEFVAS
+10 QYVCSNCEFVS
-22 SWYGKC
+22 PSWYGRC
-28 PNCNSWDTLV
+28 PNCNTWDSLV
-38 ETTIAKTGTA
+38 ETVEQR
-48 ASSALASLA
+48 SSPTTNALASLA
-57 PRTAPTKLSQVRADD
+57 PRSTPTALSQVRADE
-72 FTRIPVSIGE
+72 FSRLPIANGE

-114 AAELSNSLGEV
+114 AAELSNSVGAV

-137 KMRASRLG
+137 KLRAARLG
-145 VNADNLLLLNET
+145 VNADNLFLLNET

-162 SNHISALQPKCVIV
+162 SNHITSLQPKLVIV
-176 DSIQTIF
+176 DSIQTIY
-183 SELIDSS
+183 SEMIDSA

-210 TNIPIFIV
+210 SNIPIFII

-236 VDAVLYLEGE
+236 VDSVLYLEGE

-274 EGMVE
+274 EGMIE
-279 VSNPSEAFLAERA
+279 VANPSEAFLAERA

-360 NVVGGLKISEPAAD
+360 NVVGGLKVSEPAAD

-386 DYRVWD
+386 DYRVSD
-392 DLAVIGEI
+392 DLAVMGEV

-410 SAEKRIKEAYK
+410 SAEKRIKEASK
-421 LGFKRALVPF
+421 LGFKRALVPY
-431 PIARQYAEK
+431 PIARSLAGK

-445 LVGVK
+445 LVGAK
-450 TVGEALEAALIR
+450 GIGEALEMALIR

>member
-10 QYVCSSCEFVAS
+10 QYVCSNCEFVSS

-28 PNCNSWDTLV
+28 PNCDSWDTLV
-38 ETTIAKTGTA
+38 ETIISKSA
-48 ASSALASLA
+48 ATTSALASLA
-57 PRTAPTKLSQVRADD
+57 PRSAPTKLSQVRADE
-72 FTRIPVSIGE
+72 FQRIPVSIGE

-87 GGGIVAGSAVLISGE
+87 GGGIVSGSAVLISGE

-114 AAELSNSLGEV
+114 AAEMSNTLGAV
-125 LYVSAEESIQQI
+125 LYISAEESVQQI
-137 KMRASRLG
+137 KLRASRLG
-145 VNADNLLLLNET
+145 VNADNLYLLNET

-162 SNHISALQPKCVIV
+162 SNNISALEPKLVIV

-183 SELIDSS
+183 SETIDSA

-210 TNIPIFIV
+210 SNIPIFIV

-236 VDAVLYLEGE
+236 VDTVLYLEGE

-279 VSNPSEAFLAERA
+279 VDNPSEAFLAERA
-292 ADAAGNAIAVTLE
+292 ADASGNAIAVTLE

-400 GLSGELRNIS
+400 GLSGELRNIG

-421 LGFKRALVPF
+421 LGFKRALVPYVV
-431 PIARQYAEK
+431 AGTYAGK

-445 LVGVK
+445 LIGAK
-450 TVGEALEAALIR
+450 TVGEALEAALIK

>member
-10 QYVCSSCEFVAS
+10 QYVCNSCGFIS
-22 SWYGKC
+22 PSWYGRC
-28 PNCNSWDTLV
+28 PNCESWDSLTETVV
-38 ETTIAKTGTA
+38 ERSPTTSAM
-48 ASSALASLA
+48 SSVVS
-57 PRTAPTKLSQVRADD
+57 RTTPVRLTDIRPD
-72 FTRIPVSIGE
+72 GYERVPVSIGE

-87 GGGIVAGSAVLISGE
+87 GGGIVPGSAVLISGE

-114 AAELSNSLGEV
+114 AAELSNSLGTV
-125 LYVSAEESIQQI
+125 LYISAEESTSQI
-137 KMRASRLG
+137 KLRAERLN
-145 VNADNLLLLNET
+145 VNADTLYLLNET

-162 SNHISALQPKCVIV
+162 ATHVSTLQPKLVVV
-176 DSIQTIF
+176 DSIQTI
-183 SELIDSS
+183 SSDLIESA

-200 GARLTQLAKS
+200 GARLTQLAKA
-210 TNIPIFIV
+210 TNIPIFII
-218 GHVTKAGSIAG
+218 GHVTKSGSIAG
-229 PLVLQHL
+229 PLVLQHA

-279 VSNPSEAFLAERA
+279 VANPSEAFLSERA
-292 ADAAGNAIAVTLE
+292 ADASGNAIAVTLE

-319 VTAFGLPRRTA
+319 VTAFGLPRRTT

-392 DLAVIGEI
+392 DMAVIGEI

-410 SAEKRIKEAYK
+410 SAEKRIKEASK
-421 LGFKRALVPF
+421 LGFKRALVPHA
-431 PIARQYAEK
+431 IARSLAEK

-445 LVGVK
+445 LIGAK
-450 TVGEALEAALIR
+450 SVGEALEAALIK

>member
-1 MPKTPKLRT
+1 MPKAPKLRT
-10 QYVCSSCEFVAS
+10 QYVCSNCSFVS
-22 SWYGKC
+22 PSWYGRC
-28 PNCNSWDTLV
+28 PNCESWDTLV
-38 ETTIAKTGTA
+38 ETVVEKSPGLT
-48 ASSALASLA
+48 SALAGLA
-57 PRTAPTKLSQVRADD
+57 PRSTPTPLSQVRADD
-72 FTRIPVSIGE
+72 FARIPVSIGE

-87 GGGIVAGSAVLISGE
+87 GGGIVTGSAVLISGE

-114 AAELSNSLGEV
+114 AAELSNTLGTV

-137 KMRASRLG
+137 KLRAGRVG
-145 VNADNLLLLNET
+145 VNADNLYLLNET

-162 SNHISALQPKCVIV
+162 SNHITSLKPQLVVV
-176 DSIQTIF
+176 DSIQTIY
-183 SELIDSS
+183 SELIDSA

-218 GHVTKAGSIAG
+218 GHVTKAGTIAG
-229 PLVLQHL
+229 PLVLQHV
-236 VDAVLYLEGE
+236 VDTVLYLEGE
-246 RYHTYRLLRSVKNRF
+246 RYHAYRLLRSVKNRF

-279 VSNPSEAFLAERA
+279 IENPSEAFLAERA
-292 ADAAGNAIAVTLE
+292 ADASGNAIAVTLE

-319 VTAFGLPRRTA
+319 VTPFGLPRRTA

-354 NQDIFV
+354 NQDVFV
-360 NVVGGLKISEPAAD
+360 NVVGGMKISEPAAD

-386 DYRVWD
+386 DLRVWD
-392 DLAVIGEI
+392 DLAVMGEV

-410 SAEKRIKEAYK
+410 SAEKRIKEAGK
-421 LGFKRALVPF
+421 LGFKRALVPQA
-431 PIARQYAEK
+431 IAGTLAGK
-440 SNGIQ
+440 TNGIQ
-445 LVGVK
+445 LLGVK
-450 TVGEALEAALIR
+450 TLGEALEAALIR